1 VCERLKLAGMA
12 WLATTAVVMGV
23 AAAGETSSWSGRV
36 DSPAEAIPKQSAP
49 AKPATPGTQIKIIK
63 TVPNTPAERPA
74 IAPPALI
81 GSQGSSAAST
91 QGSFQTQLKPSP
103 PAAAAAAGSSDYAKA
118 LPTGDD
124 AAYEA
129 FDQGKYLTALDLA
142 QKAAEKGDPQAHTLV
157 GRIYAEGV
165 GVPQNL
171 ALAAR
176 WYARAAELSD
186 VEGAFAY
193 GVMLAKGQGVQKD
206 LEAAGRMFEAAA
218 ARRHPLAN
226 YNLALLFLS
235 GQGKPENPYRAFGHM
250 LFAAESGVAAAQYDL
265 GNLYA
270 TGTGVDPPNAFEA
283 AKWIGKAAAAGHTD
297 AQVEYA
303 VLLFRGH
310 GVPPDQKHG
319 AQLFRFAAE
328 KGVIVAQTRLAR
340 CYANGA
346 GVDKDLVQAAKW
358 HLIAKAAGGEDES
371 LDKLL
376 AKLSKADRTKAEK
389 GAEEWR
395 DRTQIGIEE

>member
-1 VCERLKLAGMA
+1 MCELLKLARMA
-12 WLATTAVVMGV
+12 LLATTGVVLGV
-23 AAAGETSSWSGRV
+23 SAAAETSSWSGRV
-36 DSPAEAIPKQSAP
+36 DSPAEAIPKRPAP
-49 AKPATPGTQIKIIK
+49 AKPATPGTQVKIIK
-63 TVPNTPAERPA
+63 TVPNTP
-74 IAPPALI
+74 
-81 GSQGSSAAST
+81 SAAGT
-91 QGSFQTQLKPSP
+91 QAPFDTQLKPSL
-103 PAAAAAAGSSDYAKA
+103 PATASAAGASEYAKA
-118 LPTGDD
+118 RPTGDD

-142 QKAAEKGDPQAHTLV
+142 QKAAEKGEPQAHTLV
-157 GRIYAEGV
+157 ARIYAEGA

-171 ALAAR
+171 ALAAQ
-176 WYARAAELSD
+176 WYQRAAELGD

-206 LEAAGRMFEAAA
+206 LEAAARMFEAAA
-218 ARRHPLAN
+218 ARRHALAN

-235 GQGKPENPYRAFGHM
+235 GEGKPENPYRAFGHM
-250 LFAAESGVAAAQYDL
+250 LFAAEAGVAAAQYDL

-319 AQLFRFAAE
+319 AQLFRAAAE
-328 KGVIVAQTRLAR
+328 KGVVVAQTRLAR

-358 HLIAKAAGGEDES
+358 HLIAKAGGGEDEA
-371 LDKLL
+371 LDKLV
-376 AKLSKADRTKAEK
+376 AKLSKADRAKAEK
-389 GAEEWR
+389 AAEEWR
-395 DRTQIGIEE
+395 DRTRIGIEE

>member
-1 VCERLKLAGMA
+1 MA
-12 WLATTAVVMGV
+12 LLATATVVPGV
-23 AAAGETSSWSGRV
+23 SAAAETSSWSGRV
-36 DSPAEAIPKQSAP
+36 EGPAEAIPKRPAP
-49 AKPATPGTQIKIIK
+49 AKPATSGTQIKIIK

-74 IAPPALI
+74 IAPPALM
-81 GSQGSSAAST
+81 GSPSPSE
-91 QGSFQTQLKPSP
+91 TQLKPSL
-103 PAAAAAAGSSDYAKA
+103 PASASAGGASEYAKA
-118 LPTGDD
+118 QPTGED

-157 GRIYAEGV
+157 ARIYAEGA

-171 ALAAR
+171 TLAAK
-176 WYARAAELSD
+176 WYARAAELGD

-193 GVMLAKGQGVQKD
+193 GVMLAKGQGVEKN
-206 LEAAGRMFEAAA
+206 LEAAARMFEAAA
-218 ARRHPLAN
+218 ARKHPLAN

-250 LFAAESGVAAAQYDL
+250 QFAAEAGVAAAQYDL

-310 GVPPDQKHG
+310 GVPPDQKLG
-319 AQLFRFAAE
+319 AQLFRAAAE
-328 KGVIVAQTRLAR
+328 KGVTIAQIRLAR

-346 GVDKDLVQAAKW
+346 GLDKDLVQAAKW

-371 LDKLL
+371 LDKLV
-376 AKLSKADRTKAEK
+376 AKLSKADRIKAEK
-389 GAEEWR
+389 AADEWR
-395 DRTQIGIEE
+395 DRMQIGIEE

>member
-1 VCERLKLAGMA
+1 MCELRKLTRMA
-12 WLATTAVVMGV
+12 LLATTGVVLGV
-23 AAAGETSSWSGRV
+23 SAAAAAETSSWSGRV
-36 DSPAEAIPKQSAP
+36 DGPAEAIPKRPTP
-49 AKPATPGTQIKIIK
+49 AKPVTPGAPVKIIK

-74 IAPPALI
+74 IAPPAP
-81 GSQGSSAAST
+81 SSAAGT
-91 QGSFQTQLKPSP
+91 TA
-103 PAAAAAAGSSDYAKA
+103 PAAGASEYAKA
-118 LPTGDD
+118 QPTGDD

-142 QKAAEKGDPQAHTLV
+142 QKAAEKGDLQAHTLV

-171 ALAAR
+171 ALAAQ
-176 WYARAAELSD
+176 WYQRAAELGD

-193 GVMLAKGQGVQKD
+193 GVVLAKGQGVHKD
-206 LEAAGRMFEAAA
+206 LEAAGGMVAAA
-218 ARRHPLAN
+218 ARMHALAN

-250 LFAAESGVAAAQYDL
+250 LFAAEAGVAAAQYDL

-319 AQLFRFAAE
+319 AQLFRAAAE
-328 KGVIVAQTRLAR
+328 KGVVIAQTRLAR

-358 HLIAKAAGGEDES
+358 HLVAKAAGGEDES
-371 LDKLL
+371 LDKLV

-389 GAEEWR
+389 AAEEWR

>member
-1 VCERLKLAGMA
+1 VCLKLKLAGMA
-12 WLATTAVVMGV
+12 LLATVGVVLGGSATA
-23 AAAGETSSWSGRV
+23 ETSSWSGRV
-36 DSPAEAIPKQSAP
+36 ESPAEAIPKRPAP
-49 AKPATPGTQIKIIK
+49 AKPTTPGTQVKIIK
-63 TVPNTPAERPA
+63 TVPNGSVERPA
-74 IAPPALI
+74 IAPPA
-81 GSQGSSAAST
+81 GT
-91 QGSFQTQLKPSP
+91 QAPFDTQLKPSL
-103 PAAAAAAGSSDYAKA
+103 PAPVSAVGASEYAKA
-118 LPTGDD
+118 QPTGED

-176 WYARAAELSD
+176 WYARAAELGD

-206 LEAAGRMFEAAA
+206 LEAAARMFEAAA

-250 LFAAESGVAAAQYDL
+250 LFAAEAGIAAAQYDL

-310 GVPPDQKHG
+310 GVPPDQKLG
-319 AQLFRFAAE
+319 AQLFRAAAE
-328 KGVIVAQTRLAR
+328 KGVVIAQTRLAR

-358 HLIAKAAGGEDES
+358 HLIAKAAGGEDEA
-371 LDKLL
+371 LDKLV

-389 GAEEWR
+389 AAEEWR
-395 DRTQIGIEE
+395 DRSQIGIEE

>member
-1 VCERLKLAGMA
+1 MCELLKLARMA
-12 WLATTAVVMGV
+12 LLASTGVALGV
-23 AAAGETSSWSGRV
+23 AAAAETSSWSGRV
-36 DSPAEAIPKQSAP
+36 DSPAEAIPKRPAP
-49 AKPATPGTQIKIIK
+49 AKPATPGTQVKIIK
-63 TVPNTPAERPA
+63 TVPNTP
-74 IAPPALI
+74 
-81 GSQGSSAAST
+81 SAAGT
-91 QGSFQTQLKPSP
+91 QAPFDTQLKPSL
-103 PAAAAAAGSSDYAKA
+103 PATASAAGASEYAKA
-118 LPTGDD
+118 RPTGDD

-171 ALAAR
+171 ALAAQ
-176 WYARAAELSD
+176 WYQRAAELGD

-206 LEAAGRMFEAAA
+206 LEAAARMFEAAA
-218 ARRHPLAN
+218 ARRHALSN

-235 GQGKPENPYRAFGHM
+235 GEGKPENPYRAFGHM
-250 LFAAESGVAAAQYDL
+250 LFAAEAGVAAAQYDL

-319 AQLFRFAAE
+319 AQLFRAAAE
-328 KGVIVAQTRLAR
+328 KGVVVAQTRLAR

-358 HLIAKAAGGEDES
+358 HLIAKAGGGEDEA
-371 LDKLL
+371 LDKLV
-376 AKLSKADRTKAEK
+376 AKLSKADRAKAEK
-389 GAEEWR
+389 AAEEWR